1 MGSLENRLK
10 RLEGWAGS
18 TAEDEEE
25 HICQE
30 ALKRVTD
37 EDLYLLDAYLNRYIE
52 EGGEPTEEEAAALRR
67 YEELYEEV
75 SRQKRLEGHGV

>member
-1 MGSLENRLK
+1 MGSIEKRLE

-25 HICQE
+25 RIRAE
-30 ALKRVTD
+30 ALTRVTD

-67 YEELYEEV
+67 YEKRYEEV